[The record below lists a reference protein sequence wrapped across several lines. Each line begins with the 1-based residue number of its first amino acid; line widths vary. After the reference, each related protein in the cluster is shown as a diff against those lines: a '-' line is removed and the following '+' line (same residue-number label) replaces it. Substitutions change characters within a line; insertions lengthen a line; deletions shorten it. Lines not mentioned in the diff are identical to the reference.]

1 MYRFFISIFFLF
13 VFVDG
18 FSQLQQ
24 KDTVSTS
31 KDSIVYKSPYGIR
44 LGIDISKPIKA
55 AIDGSYHNGFE
66 IVGDY
71 RISNSFYFAAE
82 IGFEEETNKEDFTNS
97 TAKGSYLRV
106 GFNYNAYEN
115 WLDMNN
121 EIFIGYRYGF
131 SIFDQTLNSYTPNVV
146 TGEENNPP
154 YFPTN
159 TITTP
164 ITATSLNAHWSE
176 LVIGIKTETF
186 KNFYVS
192 ASVSYKVLMSVKD
205 PDNFKT
211 LYSPG
216 FNRIFESDTGFG
228 FNYTLSYLIPFSKK

>member
-1 MYRFFISIFFLF
+1 MYKYIISICLLL

-18 FSQLQQ
+18 FSQEQ
-24 KDTVSTS
+24 KEKVSEEN

-55 AIDGSYHNGFE
+55 AVDGDYNNGIE

-71 RISNSFYFAAE
+71 RLSKRFYAAAE
-82 IGFEEETNKEDFTNS
+82 LGFESETTQEDYTNS
-97 TAKGSYLRV
+97 TSKGSYIRL

-121 EIFIGYRYGF
+121 EIYVGLRYGF
-131 SIFDQTLNSYTPNVV
+131 SIFDQTLNSFTPNVF
-146 TGEENNPP
+146 GD
-154 YFPTN
+154 YFPGN
-159 TITTP
+159 LNITPVTS
-164 ITATSLNAHWSE
+164 SLNSHWTE
-176 LVIGIKTETF
+176 FMVGVKVETYKNLFIG
-186 KNFYVS
+186 VS
-192 ASVSYKVLMSVKD
+192 MSYKVLINTSE

-216 FNRIFESDTGFG
+216 FNRIFDSGTGFG
-228 FNYTLSYLIPFSKK
+228 FNYTISYLIPFKKK